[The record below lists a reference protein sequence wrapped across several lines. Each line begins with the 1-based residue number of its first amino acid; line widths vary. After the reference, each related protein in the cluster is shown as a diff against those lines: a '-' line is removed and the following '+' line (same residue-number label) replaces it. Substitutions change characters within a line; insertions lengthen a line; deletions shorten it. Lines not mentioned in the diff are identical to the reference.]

1 MYNSAI
7 YLVKAYAYEYK
18 IRHLGFII
26 HFDTMVSF
34 TLMPMFTIL
43 FKSGLHV
50 RTAYFLKSCLHLFL
64 RSELN
69 SNTQVIINLVVGRFK
84 FWIIVFQT
92 KDTLC
97 QVSLKL
103 SQWFWRRNSSMTF
116 FAISLSSLLGKGSDP
131 SFKQTWIPITSGC
144 FVPNL
149 FEIGLEF
156 WRTRFLNFFNL
167 FRYFRY
173 FVPLKKGG
181 LLCKQT

>member
-1 MYNSAI
+1 
-7 YLVKAYAYEYK
+7 
-18 IRHLGFII
+18 
-26 HFDTMVSF
+26 
-34 TLMPMFTIL
+34 
-43 FKSGLHV
+43 
-50 RTAYFLKSCLHLFL
+50 
-64 RSELN
+64 
-69 SNTQVIINLVVGRFK
+69 
-84 FWIIVFQT
+84 
-92 KDTLC
+92 
-97 QVSLKL
+97 
-103 SQWFWRRNSSMTF
+103 MTF

-181 LLCKQT
+181 LLCKQTWILITQECIVFMFDWILSSGSGEEMKMWIVYLQTDGRKTDRRDWQQTIRKIQFSFQLN